1 MSDPVKVGFVGAGS
15 LASRVHYPSL
25 DEIEATDLR
34 AISELD
40 EDKLTATADQYDV
53 PGRYTD
59 YRQMLEREDLD
70 AVYVVMPPHLLHD
83 IVIDC
88 LQAGKHVFI
97 EKPPGVSTY
106 ETEAFAWYAEQHG
119 CLTMAGFNRR
129 FVPLLRHCKAAVEAA
144 GPIHMVAARFHK
156 FDPWPEEFGFYRG
169 SVSHLTSDIIHAVDS
184 LRFLA
189 GGEVVEVNAHTRALG
204 RPYINVHAALIEFST
219 GCSGVLL
226 ASRRA
231 GARRHTF
238 EIHGGDV
245 SAYWEDGIEGM
256 IYRDNSETPEFVRG
270 ADLIDDPDALH
281 QRSGFRAESQHFMD
295 SIQAGAQP
303 LTNFAEAAKTMRLVD
318 QIAAEV
324 R

>member
-1 MSDPVKVGFVGAGS
+1 MSDPVKVGFVGAGN

-53 PGRYTD
+53 PGRYTN
-59 YRQMLEREDLD
+59 YRDMLDREDLD

-83 IVIDC
+83 IVVDC

-106 ETEAFAWYAEQHG
+106 ETEAFAWYAERHD
-119 CLTMAGFNRR
+119 CLTMTGFNRR
-129 FVPLLRHCKAAVEAA
+129 FIPLLRHCKAVVEAA
-144 GPIHMVAARFHK
+144 GPIHMVSVRFHK
-156 FDPWPEEFGFYRG
+156 NDPDIDGFGFYRG

-184 LRFLA
+184 LRWLA

-204 RPYINVHAALIEFST
+204 RAYINVHAALIEFSS

-238 EIHGGDV
+238 EFHGGDV
-245 SAYWEDGIEGM
+245 SAYCEDGIEGM
-256 IYRDNSETPEFVRG
+256 IYRDNSDTPEFVRG
-270 ADLIDDPDALH
+270 ADLIDDPEALH
-281 QRSGFRAESQHFMD
+281 QRSGFQAESLHFME
-295 SIQAGAQP
+295 SIQAGTQP

-318 QIAAEV
+318 QIAADL